1 MLRATVMLVGALA
14 LAACAGLD
22 IGLPGEPAAEPA
34 PDPVVA
40 AAAAPATPPPTE
52 TTAVRPAPTQPAP
65 TGDLAPAAPPPVV
78 TPPTEP
84 VRSALAPPSPPVPSS
99 PVPAPRPT
107 GAACAELAAGGPI
120 REIDL
125 DMVRRLLRG
134 GDYRRGAFETN
145 GSYRARIVAKLES
158 VEALAVERT
167 GRPDLVFSLPIPA
180 YRLTYDADAHVLSI
194 GSELG
199 LLRGGSA
206 IGMGDFILVS
216 SSERQIGSHLATIA
230 YGARGGPGVQQEVAK
245 ITGDQLGIILPGGS
259 SMGWP
264 ANYARLHVPMTAN
277 EAAAAKQ
284 AFAVLF
290 VGHLQEPF
298 FVTGEFIQEPKLG
311 DPVDKH
317 LTVEALKIAVDCAAV
332 YDRSSGRLIRQILP
346 ATG

>member
-22 IGLPGEPAAEPA
+22 IGLPREPAAEPA
-34 PDPVVA
+34 PDAAVA
-40 AAAAPATPPPTE
+40 SPAAPAAPPPTE
-52 TTAVRPAPTQPAP
+52 TTAARPAPATGEPA
-65 TGDLAPAAPPPVV
+65 TAAPPPVV
-78 TPPTEP
+78 TLPAEP
-84 VRSALAPPSPPVPSS
+84 VRSALAPPSPAVPS
-99 PVPAPRPT
+99 PAVPAPRPA

-134 GDYRRGAFETN
+134 GDYRRGSFESN
-145 GSYRARIVAKLES
+145 GSYRARVVAKLEA

-167 GRPDLVFSLPIPA
+167 GRHDLVFSLPIPA

-290 VGHLQEPF
+290 VGRLQEPYF
-298 FVTGEFIQEPKLG
+298 ITGEFIQEPKLG

-332 YDRSSGRLIRQILP
+332 YDRTSGRLIRQILP
-346 ATG
+346 PAG

>member
-1 MLRATVMLVGALA
+1 MLRATVMLAAALA
-14 LAACAGLD
+14 LFACAGLD
-22 IGLPGEPAAEPA
+22 IGRLTEPAADPA
-34 PDPVVA
+34 PEATVADAAVPVTPPPPGIA
-40 AAAAPATPPPTE
+40 ELRPATAEPTPATPP
-52 TTAVRPAPTQPAP
+52 QPGP
-65 TGDLAPAAPPPVV
+65 
-78 TPPTEP
+78 PPTEP
-84 VRSALAPPSPPVPSS
+84 TQTEPTRTALAPPPA
-99 PVPAPRPT
+99 PAPRPAS
-107 GAACAELAAGGPI
+107 AACAELAANGPV

-134 GDYRRGAFETN
+134 GDYRRGSFETN
-145 GSYRARIVAKLES
+145 GSYRGRVVAKLET

-180 YRLTYDADAHVLSI
+180 YRLTYDADAHALSI

-230 YGARGGPGVQQEVAK
+230 YGTRGGPGIQQEVAK

-264 ANYARLHVPMTAN
+264 ANYARLHVPMTASA
-277 EAAAAKQ
+277 AAAAKQ

-346 ATG
+346 PAG